1 MNEQKLAISDAAA
14 LIKVS
19 TATLRQWEKKGLV
32 SCIRDGGR
40 RFFDL
45 AEITEVAQASQG
57 ISSHPWGILKG
68 NSPKNQI
75 RSIELF
81 AGAGGLA
88 LGLHNAGITA
98 DLLVEWDKRAGE
110 TLVANSELHKLNW
123 NVKVAN
129 VGDVDFKEFNGKVQV
144 VTGGFPCQSFSYA
157 GKGLGFGDP
166 RGTLFF
172 QLLRCIKEVEP
183 LIVVGENVR
192 GLERHD
198 EGRTL
203 ETMLHF
209 LDEAGYDVSCR
220 VQRCQF
226 LDVPQ
231 KRERL
236 LIIGVRKGLNLPL
249 LFPKHNRYM
258 INMREALL
266 NVPNSKGYTYSDWK
280 HKLMKLVPA
289 GGCWRDLPLTIQQS
303 YLGKSFYNTGGKT
316 GMARR
321 LSWNEPSLTLTCNPG
336 QKQTERCHPDET
348 RPLTVREY
356 ARIQTFP
363 DDWVFSGS
371 TAAQYKQIGNAVPV
385 NFGYHIGMTI
395 RAMLGEESIHVDS
408 GTKWLPIQQPHLL

>member
-1 MNEQKLAISDAAA
+1 MNTKKLAISDAAA
-14 LIKVS
+14 MVKVS
-19 TATLRQWEKKGLV
+19 TATLRQWEKKGLI

-45 AEITEVAQASQG
+45 SEVTEVAQAAQG
-57 ISSHPWGILKG
+57 LSSHPWGILTAMP
-68 NSPKNQI
+68 PKNSI
-75 RSIELF
+75 SSIELF

-88 LGLHNAGITA
+88 LGLHNAGIKPT
-98 DLLVEWDKRAGE
+98 LLVEWDKKAGA
-110 TLVANSELHKLNW
+110 TLVANSELHRLNW
-123 NVKVAN
+123 NVKIDN
-129 VGDVDFKEFNGKVQV
+129 VENVDFSAFKVEVQV

-209 LDEAGYDVSCR
+209 LEEAGYDVSYR

-236 LIIGVRKGLNLPL
+236 LIIGVRKGHNIPL
-249 LFPKHNRYM
+249 LFPKHKRYM
-258 INMREALL
+258 INLKEALL
-266 NVPNSKGYTYSDWK
+266 NVPTSKGYSYSDWK
-280 HKLMKLVPA
+280 MEVMKQVPA
-289 GGCWRDLPLTIQQS
+289 GGCWRDLPLAVQQS

-321 LSWNEPSLTLTCNPG
+321 LSWNEPALTLTCNPG
-336 QKQTERCHPDET
+336 QKQTERCHPVET

-363 DDWVFSGS
+363 DEWVFSGS

-395 RAMLGEESIHVDS
+395 RAMLGDTEYSTEPGV
-408 GTKWLPIQQPHLL
+408 KWLPKAT